1 MKTPAAPL
9 QTFFTL
15 LLIIAMAHA
24 SNLSAASTLDRIK
37 EKRILNCGV
46 HSSLPGFSV
55 KDAGNW
61 QGLEVSFC
69 HAVAAATLGDAARVR
84 FVPLAL
90 EKGHAALQSGDLDI
104 VVRHSGMALGTDTA
118 LGLMFVEP
126 LYFASQ
132 ALLVRDDA
140 DAYTATDLQG
150 KSVCVDDDQDHNQYL
165 ELFMATAGLELKLVS
180 MSSIEAAAKA
190 FEQQRC
196 DAITADLAQL
206 HYLATLL
213 PAELNTRMLPDKI
226 AIRATGPLVRSDD
239 VEWYKIIRWTLALM
253 LSAEQLGIRAESLE
267 SIPRDIKGLWDMA
280 GIKGISIGLDPR
292 WHDKVIS
299 QVGNYD
305 EVFRRFLGADSPYKM
320 PRGLNAH
327 ASDGGLHVAP
337 SLD

>member
-1 MKTPAAPL
+1 MKVSAAPL
-9 QTFFTL
+9 QKLFSL
-15 LLIIAMAHA
+15 LLVIAMTHA
-24 SNLSAASTLDRIK
+24 GSLGAASTLDRVK
-37 EKRILNCGV
+37 EKRFLNCGV

-69 HAVAAATLGDAARVR
+69 RAVAAATLGDAARVR

-90 EKGHAALQSGDLDI
+90 EKGHTALQSGDLDI
-104 VVRHSGMALGTDTA
+104 VVRHSAMALGTDTS

-132 ALLVRDDA
+132 ALLVRDDTN
-140 DAYTATDLQG
+140 AYRATDLQG
-150 KSVCVDDDQDHNQYL
+150 KAVCIDDNQADNQSL
-165 ELFMATAGLELKLVS
+165 ELFMITAGLELKLVT

-213 PAELNTRMLPDKI
+213 PAELDTRVLPDKI
-226 AIRATGPLVRSDD
+226 AIHATGPLVRSDD

-253 LSAEQLGIRAESLE
+253 LSAEQLGVSATSLE

-305 EVFRRFLGADSPYKM
+305 EVFQRFLGGDSPYKM
-320 PRGLNAH
+320 PRGLNAQ
-327 ASDGGLHVAP
+327 ASDGGLHLAP